1 MSLNSASQTFTV
13 STDARPYNV
22 REEFQ
27 LGRMS
32 EIHASTKNGSLEGSK
47 VTFLKAME
55 DFANSPHFEWL
66 VYELENEFEIKV
78 KNSVALSMNR

>member
-27 LGRMS
+27 LGRMP
-32 EIHASTKNGSLEGSK
+32 EVRVSTENCSLEGSK
-47 VTFLKAME
+47 AAFLKAME
-55 DFANSPHFEWL
+55 EFTNSPHFEWL
-66 VYELENEFEIKV
+66 VYQLDNEFDIKV
-78 KNSVALSMNR
+78 KHSVTLSI